1 MSAFSSLGQAVDSW
15 AHLYSRSKAV
25 SSGVTFIHLGGV
37 LLGGGFAIASDRMT
51 LRIRNPEV
59 AGFGEHL
66 QELHAIHRPVIVG
79 LSLAFLS
86 GLLMFAADVDVY
98 LPEPLFW
105 AKMATIALLVTNGAR
120 LRVTES
126 RLRRNDLAP
135 LPGWKRLRRSAWA
148 SILLWFGA
156 LFFGTA
162 LLAI

>member
-1 MSAFSSLGQAVDSW
+1 MSAFSSLSQAVDTW

-51 LRIRNPEV
+51 LRIPSPD
-59 AGFGEHL
+59 ATGFIPHL
-66 QELHAIHRPVIVG
+66 KELHAIHRPVIAG
-79 LSLAFLS
+79 LTLAFLS
-86 GLLMFAADVDVY
+86 GLLMFAADIDAY

-105 AKMATIALLVTNGAR
+105 AKMATIALLIANGAR
-120 LRVTES
+120 LRVTER
-126 RLRRNDLAP
+126 RLQRENLAP
-135 LPGWKRLRRSAWA
+135 ATGWKRLRRSAWA